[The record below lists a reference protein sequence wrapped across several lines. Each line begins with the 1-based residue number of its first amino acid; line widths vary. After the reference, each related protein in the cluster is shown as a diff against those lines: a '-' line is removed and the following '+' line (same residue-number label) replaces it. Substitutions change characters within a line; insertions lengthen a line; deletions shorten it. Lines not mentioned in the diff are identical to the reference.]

1 MKKITNLLRENNL
14 SHFKYDQK
22 QSRIIHD
29 YSSTTF
35 THMND
40 FNKLL
45 RILKDNNIRHNNM
58 GFDVIFLEKD

>member
-22 QSRIIHD
+22 QSRIVHNHE
-29 YSSTTF
+29 SATF
-35 THMND
+35 THVSD
-40 FNKLL
+40 FKKLL
-45 RILKDNNIRHNNM
+45 GILRDNDIKHNNM